1 MRIRIKYF
9 TDKIE
14 KLDYIAGKSDWID
27 LRAAEEVELKKGE
40 FALIPLGW
48 PWSFRGDTRP
58 TLFRGA
64 APLKTLELSRR
75 TIWECSMRLTA
86 VTMTSGFSRLTP

>member
-27 LRAAEEVELKKGE
+27 LRAAEEVELKGRICLDSSRVAME
-40 FALIPLGW
+40 LP
-48 PWSFRGDTRP
+48 RGIRGP

-64 APLKTLELSRR
+64 APLKLWNYPDEPYGSDRWDLLR
-75 TIWECSMRLTA
+75 
-86 VTMTSGFSRLTP
+86 

>member
-40 FALIPLGW
+40 FALIPLWGGHGA
-48 PWSFRGDTRP
+48 SAGIRGPR
-58 TLFRGA
+58 
-64 APLKTLELSRR
+64 
-75 TIWECSMRLTA
+75 CSEEQHL
-86 VTMTSGFSRLTP
+86 